1 MSQFID
7 NGEPTSSDEYDSSSS
22 SGSDESSGTSMSQ
35 MSTESASTS
44 TKSVEEVRPPK
55 AGQAASKPTHQTKLN
70 AAPHKNPAGKKT
82 STGIIV
88 PKFITISTPYGELT
102 APENEVRATKL
113 KSGTYKY
120 AIGKHVVA
128 SGAGVHVSP
137 ATH

>member
-35 MSTESASTS
+35 MSTESTTS
-44 TKSVEEVRPPK
+44 TKSVEEVHPPK
-55 AGQAASKPTHQTKLN
+55 AGQAASKPTHQLKIN
-70 AAPHKNPAGKKT
+70 AALHKKSAGKKT

-102 APENEVRATKL
+102 APESEVRATKL

-128 SGAGVHVSP
+128 SGAGVHVSQ